1 MKYSGKSL
9 LIVATFL
16 LYLSATAQTYETA
29 VQYMDHISKANQAL
43 SEKYLV
49 YMSGM
54 SHGKSARKV
63 DKRRQ
68 ELLQAISD
76 TRFDIMGMPPF
87 KGDRTLKDSTVA
99 YLKILDNIFNGD
111 YGKIVNMEEIA
122 EQSYDM
128 MEAYMLAKD
137 KANEKLNEA
146 MKKQN
151 DTQVRFA
158 EKNNI
163 NLIAGESEISTKMKT
178 SDGVMKHYN
187 EAYLVFFKGYKQ
199 ESYVMEAVSKKNI
212 ISIEQNVNTLKKFA
226 EEGLD
231 KLKDMK
237 GYNNDPSLIV
247 ACRNLMLFYKA
258 EAQQASAI
266 TDFFLKEENFAK
278 LKKQFE
284 TKPASK
290 RTQQDIDQFN
300 KGVNDINAAVNN
312 YNATNT
318 EMNKQRNN
326 AVNDWDKAVKKYM
339 DNYIPFQA
347 R

>member
-1 MKYSGKSL
+1 MKFSGKSL

-16 LYLSATAQTYETA
+16 LYLSATAQTYENA
-29 VQYMDHISKANQAL
+29 GQYMDHISKANQAL

-87 KGDRTLKDSTVA
+87 KGDRTLKDTTVA
-99 YLKILDNIFNGD
+99 YLKILDNIFNED

-146 MKKQN
+146 MKKQY

-187 EAYLVFFKGYKQ
+187 EAYLVFFKGFKQ
-199 ESYVMEAVSKKNI
+199 ESYVMDAVNKKNI

-290 RTQQDIDQFN
+290 RTQQDVDQFN

-312 YNATNT
+312 YNATNN

>member
-1 MKYSGKSL
+1 MKYSAKAF
-9 LIVATFL
+9 LILPAFF
-16 LYLSATAQTYETA
+16 LYLSGNAQYENA
-29 VQYMDHISKANQAL
+29 GQYMDHISKANQAL

-49 YMSGM
+49 YLSGM

-63 DKRRQ
+63 EKRRQ

-76 TRFDIMGMPPF
+76 TRYDIQGMPPF
-87 KGDRTLKDSTVA
+87 KGDRTLKDTTVA
-99 YLKILDNIFNGD
+99 YLKILNNIFNED

-128 MEAYMLAKD
+128 MEAYMLAQE
-137 KANEKLNEA
+137 KANDKLKDA
-146 MKKQN
+146 MAKQY

-163 NLIAGESEISTKMKT
+163 KLIAGESETGNKMKT
-178 SDGVMKHYN
+178 SDAVMKHYN
-187 EAYLVFFKGYKQ
+187 ETYLVFFKGYKQ
-199 ESYVMEAVSKKNI
+199 ESYVMDAVNKKNI

-226 EEGLD
+226 EEGLE

-237 GYNNDPSLIV
+237 GYNNDASLIV

-258 EAQQASAI
+258 EAEKASAI

-312 YNATNT
+312 YNAANN
-318 EMNKQRNN
+318 EMNKQRTN
-326 AVNDWDKAVKKYM
+326 AMNDWDKAVKKYM